1 MEASPLTPPRDPFQ
15 VLDNDVILQATR
27 KSVEKGA
34 QLQGGGGGPGLC
46 FQNSICVSSH
56 ANLAAFG
63 FFLMTI

>member
-34 QLQGGGGGPGLC
+34 QLQGGGGGGGGV
-46 FQNSICVSSH
+46 VSKI
-56 ANLAAFG
+56 AFVSLLMLIWLHSG
-63 FFLMTI
+63 FSL